1 MSTHSIFIESIA
13 SKKIHSM
20 IHMIIYNLNWNFM
33 CFNGILV
40 YQELSFRMFCSIQ
53 HFKVKL
59 FCCFF
64 YFIICCVFGKS
75 TRAFEKCWLDDLT
88 KNSYV
93 NDGFCAKVI
102 DIMSLQCN
110 VVGILNLDINSNQLY
125 TYTSMI
131 FEAHYQFINCVEHFI
146 QVGALHISISIQTDI
161 DIISKLIFK
170 LILFR
175 NCNSKTLFC

>member
-75 TRAFEKCWLDDLT
+75 TYLISIREMLIGWSDQKFICEWWILCKSYRYNEFTMQCSWDFEFRYKLQSAIYLYIDDIWSSLSIYKLCRAFYTSGCT
-88 KNSYV
+88 
-93 NDGFCAKVI
+93 AH
-102 DIMSLQCN
+102 
-110 VVGILNLDINSNQLY
+110 LNLHSNWYRHNFKIN
-125 TYTSMI
+125 
-131 FEAHYQFINCVEHFI
+131 F
-146 QVGALHISISIQTDI
+146 QVNTL
-161 DIISKLIFK
+161 SKL
-170 LILFR
+170 
-175 NCNSKTLFC
+175 